1 MARKRRI
8 DTRRMHNALRY
19 DTQAGAFVP
28 CPPDSEGNPCTCA
41 NCAMQTPPEEKKET
55 QVTRKRLPCD
65 GGKHKLVKR
74 GSYAVCAYGCGCY
87 FRLTTR

>member
-8 DTRRMHNALRY
+8 ATRRQHNALRY

-28 CPPDSEGNPCTCA
+28 CKPDCTCN
-41 NCAMQTPPEEKKET
+41 NCAMQAAPEEKKTKEPKT
-55 QVTRKRLPCD
+55 VRRLCD

-87 FRLTTR
+87 FRLTR